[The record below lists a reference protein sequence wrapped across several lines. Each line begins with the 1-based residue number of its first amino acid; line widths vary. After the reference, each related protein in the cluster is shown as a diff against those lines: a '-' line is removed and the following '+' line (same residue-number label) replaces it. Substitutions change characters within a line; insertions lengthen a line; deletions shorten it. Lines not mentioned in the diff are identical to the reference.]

1 MKRTQIYLSDE
12 QWRYINVIS
21 RQENKSISAL
31 IRFAI
36 DKIFIQEKGADFKK
50 ALQGIAGIWADRE
63 DLKDTQDFIREIRK
77 DSRFQRFE

>member
-36 DKIFIQEKGADFKK
+36 DKIFIQEN
-50 ALQGIAGIWADRE
+50 L
-63 DLKDTQDFIREIRK
+63 
-77 DSRFQRFE
+77 